1 MRTKLRSKVT
11 LLFMTCALLIAV
23 PAVAAIADS
32 IDADIVGVSSNNSG
46 PYKAG
51 SATPVSVD
59 YWISASGSNGC
70 DATGGAGMSFT
81 LKATHV
87 ATNQDVSEKVLAKV
101 SADPVAVAKKL
112 NDASNPTNRFSLAFN
127 QCGDIDTNNKT
138 VAFTSTK
145 DLPAGQIRIDVDTI
159 TDAASPSQYTGNDHW
174 FLNATDGLGPTVTTV
189 VPQEDATDVD
199 VAADVTATF
208 SEAMDETTLIDAD
221 GDGNFTLKK
230 TSDNSLVGADVSY
243 NATDKK
249 ATLNPDADLAY
260 STSYTA
266 TVTTGAKDA
275 AGNALDQEPTTDGDQ
290 AKTWTFTTEPPPNS
304 APVVDDISGDNSAD
318 EGQTKSYSVS
328 ASDPDG
334 DALSY
339 AWSITSGDSFAHI
352 DGAANT
358 SSASLVF
365 DDGPG
370 SVGLQVVVNDGNDHP
385 VTKNLTISVNNV
397 APTTTLSAANP
408 TSVNESSTTEHTYSY
423 TISDPGTDTVSS
435 VSTSCDTPNGQKV
448 ANSDSNTNTS
458 GSFKCKFD
466 DGSSTKQSTVSAQAT
481 DSDNDPGNTATQTVN
496 IANVAPTVTNVS
508 ALVQNVLSGNNVS
521 FTGTATDPSNADTTA
536 GFFWQFSKDGGLT
549 YTPSSLPTTF
559 ASNSNQFTT
568 KFDSCGAQS
577 VKAKATDKDGD
588 TSAAVSSGN
597 VNVYTAPFKAPLV
610 DGSVNTVQKGR
621 VIPVKISVGCGT
633 NLLTGLAPRIDLLSG
648 DVSPESESGAT
659 AVTTSVSSADT
670 GQTMR
675 EVDGGYI
682 YNLQVPSTA
691 GKYTIR
697 VNPWGVQTSAA
708 AWSASSNY
716 IVLDVRSK

>member
-1 MRTKLRSKVT
+1 MTVT
-11 LLFMTCALLIAV
+11 LDATASNGNTLNGDPQTITYNVTPTGSPNASC
-23 PAVAAIADS
+23 PTAD
-32 IDADIVGVSSNNSG
+32 AGG
-46 PYKAG
+46 PYSGNEGTDIAL
-51 SATPVSVD
+51 
-59 YWISASGSNGC
+59 SGSGTDPENGPLTYAW
-70 DATGGAGMSFT
+70 DLDNDGQFDDSTAQNPNFAAPQVEADTDYT
-81 LKATHV
+81 VKLQVTD
-87 ATNQDVSEKVLAKV
+87 NQGL
-101 SADPVAVAKKL
+101 
-112 NDASNPTNRFSLAFN
+112 T
-127 QCGDIDTNNKT
+127 DT
-138 VAFTSTK
+138 
-145 DLPAGQIRIDVDTI
+145 D
-159 TDAASPSQYTGNDHW
+159 
-174 FLNATDGLGPTVTTV
+174 
-189 VPQEDATDVD
+189 
-199 VAADVTATF
+199 
-208 SEAMDETTLIDAD
+208 
-221 GDGNFTLKK
+221 
-230 TSDNSLVGADVSY
+230 
-243 NATDKK
+243 
-249 ATLNPDADLAY
+249 
-260 STSYTA
+260 TA
-266 TVTTGAKDA
+266 TVTVRNIVNTAPNV
-275 AGNALDQEPTTDGDQ
+275 GNIT
-290 AKTWTFTTEPPPNS
+290 
-304 APVVDDISGDNSAD
+304 GDNSAN

-328 ASDPDG
+328 ATDPDG

-339 AWSITSGDSFAHI
+339 AWSITSGGSFAHI

-358 SSASLVF
+358 NSASLVF

-370 SVGLQVVVNDGNDHP
+370 TVGLQVVVNDGNDHP
-385 VTKNLTISVNNV
+385 VTKNLSISVNNV

-435 VSTSCDTPNGQKV
+435 VSTSCGTNGEKV
-448 ANSDSNTNTS
+448 ANSDSNTDTS

-466 DGSSTKQSTVSAQAT
+466 DGSSTKQSAVSAQAT
-481 DSDNDPGNTATQTVN
+481 DSDNDPGNNATQTVN

-521 FTGTATDPSNADTTA
+521 FTGTATDPSGADTTA
-536 GFFWQFSKDGGLT
+536 GFSWQWSKDGGT
-549 YTPSSLPTTF
+549 YAAGSNPFS
-559 ASNSNQFTT
+559 ASFST
-568 KFDSCGAQS
+568 CGSHS
-577 VKAKATDKDGD
+577 VSAKATDKDGD

-648 DVSPESESGAT
+648 DVSPESESGST